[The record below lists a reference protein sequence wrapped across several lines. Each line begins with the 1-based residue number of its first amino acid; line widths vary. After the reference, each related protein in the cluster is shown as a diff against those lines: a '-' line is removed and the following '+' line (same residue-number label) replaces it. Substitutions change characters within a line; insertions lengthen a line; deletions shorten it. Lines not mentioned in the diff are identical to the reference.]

1 MPLAVQ
7 GLDEA
12 SEQRFRAARTHL
24 VRVGH
29 ASGVISAHAE
39 KNKVSAQ
46 GQCPVESGGAQFAL
60 VHGRSKGWIKVEIA
74 ARALFDLDTHGE
86 WCVRDLVLF
95 LGQILLMVLD
105 ALTTPE
111 RVIVFDRDF
120 VPGR

>member
-39 KNKVSAQ
+39 RNKVSAQ
-46 GQCPVESGGAQFAL
+46 VCPAESGGAQFAL

-74 ARALFDLDTHGE
+74 ARALFHLYTHGE